1 MNKFKLIAAT
11 AAALGCWAASAHAED
26 NLKVGLITTLSGP
39 PAVLGQ
45 QLRNGFSLAL
55 KQLGGKLGGR
65 ETDLIV
71 ADDELKPDVAV
82 TKVKALLDRDKVDF
96 VVGPIFSNILGAIK
110 KPVTEAGV
118 ILISPNAGTST
129 FAGKE
134 CDKNLFVT
142 SYQNDQVHEVL
153 GEYAQSSGMKK
164 VIIIVPNYQAGKD
177 AAAGF
182 KHKFSGE
189 VLDEMYVPL
198 GQLDYSAELS
208 RIAASNPDAVF
219 AFLPGGM
226 GVNFVKQYRQAGL
239 ADKIPF
245 LSAFTV
251 DESTLPAQKDA
262 ALGMY
267 SGANWAPNLD
277 NPQNKA
283 FVEAYLKEYNAVP
296 ATYAARRAQES
307 RLQIAAR
314 RVQVQQQPLSNPELL
329 PDQGRQAPRRQIRDR
344 DRQDGVHGLR
354 RFVRQRLSDEVTEK
368 RAYSSRHPREV
379 CWRRMSKCPP
389 PERGRIKVGVFLL
402 IEANDPSPARSA
414 RRPSPFRGGMVLH
427 QRVASLRFA
436 GG

>member
-1 MNKFKLIAAT
+1 MGKLKLGVAIAAM
-11 AAALGCWAASAHAED
+11 LGCCWAPTARAED
-26 NLKVGLITTLSGP
+26 NLKIGLITTLSGP

-45 QLRNGFSLAL
+45 QMRNGFSLAL

-96 VVGPIFSNILGAIK
+96 VVGPIFSNILGAIE

-134 CDKNLFVT
+134 CNPNLFVT

-153 GEYAQSSGMKK
+153 GEYAQSTGIKK

-177 AAAGF
+177 SAAGF
-182 KHKFSGE
+182 KHKFTGE

-198 GQLDYSAELS
+198 GQLDYSAELT
-208 RIAASNPDAVF
+208 RIAAANPDAVF

-251 DESTLPAQKDA
+251 DESTLPAQQDA

-283 FVEAYLKEYNAVP
+283 FVDAYLKEYNAVP
-296 ATYAARRAQES
+296 ATYAF
-307 RLQIAAR
+307 
-314 RVQVQQQPLSNPELL
+314 
-329 PDQGRQAPRRQIRDR
+329 QAYD
-344 DRQDGVHGLR
+344 
-354 RFVRQRLSDEVTEK
+354 T
-368 RAYSSRHPREV
+368 A
-379 CWRRMSKCPP
+379 
-389 PERGRIKVGVFLL
+389 LL
-402 IEANDPSPARSA
+402 IDSA
-414 RRPSPFRGGMVLH
+414 VRAVKGN
-427 QRVASLRFA
+427 VADKDALRAALQKADFKSLRGDFKFNTNHYPIQNFYLA
-436 GG
+436 KVAKRPDGKYETEIVKTVFSNYGDSYAKDCPMK

>member
-296 ATYAARRAQES
+296 ATYAF
-307 RLQIAAR
+307 
-314 RVQVQQQPLSNPELL
+314 
-329 PDQGRQAPRRQIRDR
+329 QAYDTAMLIDSA
-344 DRQDGVHGLR
+344 V
-354 RFVRQRLSDEVTEK
+354 
-368 RAYSSRHPREV
+368 REV
-379 CWRRMSKCPP
+379 KGNLADKDALRAALK
-389 PERGRIKVGVFLL
+389 KADFK
-402 IEANDPSPARSA
+402 
-414 RRPSPFRGGMVLH
+414 
-427 QRVASLRFA
+427 SLRGAFKFNNNHYPIQNFYLTKVA
-436 GG
+436 KRPDGRYETEIVKTVFTDYGDSYAKDCPMK